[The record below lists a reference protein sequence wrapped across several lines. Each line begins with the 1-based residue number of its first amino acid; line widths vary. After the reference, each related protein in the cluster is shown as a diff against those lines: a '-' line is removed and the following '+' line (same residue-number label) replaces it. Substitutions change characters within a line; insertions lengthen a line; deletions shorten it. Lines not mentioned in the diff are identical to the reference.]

1 MAGGVVGWHFPPTG
15 GGKEDGY
22 NDSGVAHFSGT
33 PLYSLARETIQ
44 NSLDARK
51 IEGEP
56 VEVAFELIAV
66 EPEDIGSVELTRA
79 VKSSIV
85 RAQELPDRDAE
96 RALLKALDVL
106 DSGSIHCLCVSDIN
120 TTGLREKNWHALVK
134 MQGFSQKDDRGAG
147 GSHGI
152 GKYAP
157 FAVSALRT
165 VFYWTCYEEDD
176 ERVEKL
182 QGKAVLMSH
191 GTAAD
196 RTVGTGFYGVK
207 EKCEALSH
215 TDSIADSFRRLN
227 ADHLPKHGTGL
238 VITGFSEES
247 NWQQRIAS
255 SVIENYFYAIA
266 ERMLQVLVDPGANAT
281 NLPDVQIDQ
290 NNLSEWLGWLEAA
303 SPADDDE
310 DGSALKRA
318 KAYCEL
324 VDGSVVPVEKQD
336 GELGHCKLYVRVGE
350 GLPSRVA
357 LVRRTGMLVTDQQ
370 TNLLRFPLHQEF
382 AAICIFEDSS
392 GNELLRRMENPQHDR
407 FEYNRLPEEERGK
420 GRQALRRIT
429 SWIRDEIRK
438 QAGPKESGQT
448 TVLSELA
455 AYLPDLHPDEP
466 FDGADDGS
474 NEGTKERG
482 FGERITMSLKPIRKS
497 APALPK
503 GDEDDA
509 DGTGTD
515 LGNRGGGGAR
525 TNGGGGGSGGAGE
538 GDGEGGQGSRSGG
551 AVRKRLPVS
560 AVRVLPVEG
569 ENRYCLSFRPR
580 RSGRCR
586 LEVEEAGDSST
597 DTLEDVRTADGEP
610 LANVSVALMAGE
622 RASLEILSPSP
633 IHDRA
638 IRVVAVEVT
647 DE

>member
-22 NDSGVAHFSGT
+22 NDSGVATFSGT

-51 IEGEP
+51 LEGEP
-56 VEVAFELIAV
+56 VEVDFELIEV
-66 EPEDIGSVELTRA
+66 KPEDIGKTELVR
-79 VKSSIV
+79 VVRSSIR
-85 RAQELPDRDAE
+85 RAQELPDHDAE
-96 RALLKALDVL
+96 RALRKALDIL
-106 DSGSIHCLCVSDIN
+106 NSGPIHCLRVSDLN
-120 TTGLREKNWHALVK
+120 TTGLRAKNWQALVK
-134 MQGFSQKDDRGAG
+134 MQGFSQKDDAGAG

-152 GKYAP
+152 GKYSP

-165 VFYWTCYEEDD
+165 VFYWTCYEEDGKS
-176 ERVEKL
+176 VEKL

-191 GTAAD
+191 DTTNG
-196 RTVGTGFYGVK
+196 RTQGTGFYGVK
-207 EKCEALSH
+207 DECKALSDAEPIP
-215 TDSIADSFRRLN
+215 DSLRRLN
-227 ADHLPKHGTGL
+227 TDRVPSPGTAL
-238 VITGFSEES
+238 VIAGFSEES

-266 ERMLQVLVDPGANAT
+266 NKALKVLVDPSTNTT
-281 NLPDVQIDQ
+281 NLPDIQI
-290 NNLSEWLGWLEAA
+290 NAANLSKWLEWLEDGIA
-303 SPADDDE
+303 SDDDE

-318 KAYCEL
+318 KAYREL
-324 VDGSVVPVEKQD
+324 VDGSIVPAEKQD
-336 GELGHCKLYVRVGE
+336 VELGHCKLYVRVGE

-382 AAICIFEDSS
+382 AAICIFEDPS
-392 GNELLRRMENPQHDR
+392 GNELLRRMENPQHDK
-407 FEYNRLPEEERGK
+407 FEYNRLPEEERSKGK
-420 GRQALRRIT
+420 QALKRIT

-438 QAGPKESGQT
+438 QAGPKEASQT

-466 FDGADDGS
+466 FDGADDS
-474 NEGTKERG
+474 DEGTKERG
-482 FGERITMSLKPIRKS
+482 FGERITMNLKPIRKS

-509 DGTGTD
+509 DGTGSD
-515 LGNRGGGGAR
+515 RGSSGGGGAS
-525 TNGGGGGSGGAGE
+525 TSNGGSGSGGAGE
-538 GDGEGGQGSRSGG
+538 GEGDSGSRSGG
-551 AVRKRLPVS
+551 AVRKRLAVS

-569 ENRYCLSFRPR
+569 ENRYCLSFRPH

>member
-1 MAGGVVGWHFPPTG
+1 MASSVGWHFPPTG

-51 IEGEP
+51 LEGEP
-56 VEVAFELIAV
+56 VEVEFELIAV
-66 EPEDIGSVELTRA
+66 EPEEIGSTELTSAIR
-79 VKSSIV
+79 SSIG
-85 RAQELPDRDAE
+85 RAEELPDRDAE
-96 RALLKALDVL
+96 RALRKALGVL
-106 DSGSIHCLCVSDIN
+106 NSDPIHCLRVSDLN
-120 TTGLREKNWHALVK
+120 TTGLREGKWRALVK
-134 MQGFSQKDDRGAG
+134 MQGFSQKDDAGAG

-176 ERVEKL
+176 ERAEKL

-191 GTAAD
+191 GTTTR
-196 RTVGTGFYGVK
+196 RTQGTGFYGVK
-207 EKCEALSH
+207 EECEALSNA
-215 TDSIADSFRRLN
+215 DSIPASLRRLN
-227 ADHLPKHGTGL
+227 ANRLPEHGTAL
-238 VITGFSEES
+238 VIAGFSEES

-266 ERMLQVLVDPGANAT
+266 QGSLKVLVDPGVHAT
-281 NLPDVQIDQ
+281 NLPDVQID
-290 NNLSEWLGWLEAA
+290 NTNLSQWFETLEDSIA
-303 SPADDDE
+303 SDDDE
-310 DGSALKRA
+310 DGSALRRA

-324 VDGSVVPVEKQD
+324 VNGSIVPTEKQD
-336 GELGHCKLYVRVGE
+336 NELGHCKLYVRVGE

-370 TNLLRFPLHQEF
+370 TNLLRFPLHREF
-382 AAICIFEDSS
+382 AAMCIFEDPS

-407 FEYNRLPEEERGK
+407 FEHNRLPEEERGK
-420 GRQALRRIT
+420 GKRALKRIT

-438 QAGPKESGQT
+438 QAGPQETSQT
-448 TVLSELA
+448 TILSELS
-455 AYLPDLHPDEP
+455 AYLPDLHLDEP
-466 FDGADDGS
+466 FDGADEG

-509 DGTGTD
+509 EGTGSD
-515 LGNRGGGGAR
+515 LGNSGGGGTD
-525 TNGGGGGSGGAGE
+525 TNGGGSGSGGPGEGE
-538 GDGEGGQGSRSGG
+538 GDGGSGSRSGG
-551 AVRKRLPVS
+551 AARRPLPIS
-560 AVRVLPVEG
+560 AVRVLPVREG
-569 ENRYCLSFRPR
+569 ENLYCLSFRPH
-580 RSGRCR
+580 RSGTCR

-597 DTLEDVRTADGEP
+597 STLEDVRAADGTP
-610 LANVSVALMAGE
+610 LANVSVTLMADE
-622 RASLEILSPSP
+622 RTSLEILSDSP
-633 IHDRA
+633 IRDRA
-638 IRVVAVEVT
+638 IRVVAVEVAN
-647 DE
+647 E

>member
-51 IEGEP
+51 LEGEP
-56 VEVAFELIAV
+56 VEVDFELIEV
-66 EPEDIGSVELTRA
+66 QPEDIGKTELTSA
-79 VKSSIV
+79 VRSSIG

-96 RALLKALDVL
+96 RALGKALDVL
-106 DSGSIHCLCVSDIN
+106 NSGPIHCLRVSDLN
-120 TTGLREKNWHALVK
+120 TTGLRVKNWQALVK
-134 MQGFSQKDDRGAG
+134 MQGFSQKDDAGAG

-165 VFYWTCYEEDD
+165 VFYWTCYEEDA
-176 ERVEKL
+176 ESVEKL

-191 GTAAD
+191 DTHVG
-196 RTVGTGFYGVK
+196 RTQGTGFYGVK
-207 EKCEALSH
+207 EECEAFSDAGSIP
-215 TDSIADSFRRLN
+215 DSLRRLN
-227 ADHLPKHGTGL
+227 ADRMPLHGTAL
-238 VITGFSEES
+238 VIAGFSEES

-266 ERMLQVLVDPGANAT
+266 KGALQVRVDPGVNAT
-281 NLPDVQIDQ
+281 NLPDVQIDDT
-290 NNLSEWLGWLEAA
+290 NLSQWFEMLEDGIA
-303 SPADDDE
+303 SDDDE

-466 FDGADDGS
+466 FDSADDGG

-509 DGTGTD
+509 DGTGSD
-515 LGNRGGGGAR
+515 RGSSGGGGAG

-569 ENRYCLSFRPR
+569 ENRYCLSFRPH

-638 IRVVAVEVT
+638 IRVVAIEVT